1 MIYLKLF
8 LTFFKIGLF
17 TFGGGYAMLP
27 MIQQELENNMW
38 VTYEDL
44 ANFIAV
50 SESTPGPFA
59 VNIATFIGMQ
69 TGGLL
74 GAVCSTG
81 GVVLPSFLII
91 LLVARLYDKFKNSR
105 IVAGCMTGL
114 KPAVVGLIGAALLN
128 LASTIYFP
136 YGFDVSVM
144 YTPTFYI
151 SLGIFALC
159 TLFVEKLHPIL
170 LICLSGVIGIIAG
183 YLVELPY

>member
-1 MIYLKLF
+1 
-8 LTFFKIGLF
+8 
-17 TFGGGYAMLP
+17 
-27 MIQQELENNMW
+27 
-38 VTYEDL
+38 
-44 ANFIAV
+44 
-50 SESTPGPFA
+50 
-59 VNIATFIGMQ
+59 MQ

-159 TLFVEKLHPIL
+159 TLFVEKHHPIL